1 MDNPQGPQTQDHIT
15 LVTDQDAQ
23 DPAPNPVQT
32 EPAPSPGPPKAP
44 LIENLD
50 DPKLYF
56 NRELSWLEFNNRV
69 LEEAEDDS
77 QPLLERIKFLA
88 IFFNNLDEFFMIR
101 ISGLREQ
108 LSSGVLEASLDGTSP
123 SEQLGKIR
131 DVLLRGFP
139 RISRCWQEDFLP
151 KLSAQGIHLLSY
163 TQIKPRQRSLLR
175 RYFRKEIFPALT
187 PLAFDPSHP
196 FPHISNLTLNLA
208 VVAKDPDRGEC
219 FARIKVPNVFPRLIR
234 IPDEHQVSDDEQLG
248 LGGSPEGMNFVWL
261 EDIIS
266 ANLDLL
272 FPGLTVQ
279 TAYYFRIT
287 RDADFEI
294 EEDEAGDLLSAIKE
308 QIDLRQYGSVV
319 RLELDAHTPDS
330 IKDILIRNL
339 SLAPYQVYT
348 YDFRLGLSNLFE
360 IASLEKPDLKFPP
373 HHPVVLMDPP
383 AKESMFSLIRRE
395 DLFLYHPYD
404 SFSPVVDF
412 IRQAAM
418 DPHVLAIK
426 QTLYRVG
433 SNSPIVAALMDARQ
447 NGKQV
452 AVLLELKARFDE
464 ENNIEWAR
472 KLEDEGV
479 HVVYGVMGLKT
490 HAKVCM
496 VVRRESD
503 GIRRYLHL
511 GTGNYNPTTSRIYTD
526 FSFFTCDQILG
537 EDVTDLFNSLT
548 GYSKKQSYTK
558 LFVAPGG
565 IREQLLARVTREI
578 QRHQSHGD
586 GYIACKMNALVDK
599 TCIQALYQA
608 SQAGVKIDLLV
619 RGMCGLRPGI
629 PGLSET
635 ITVTSIV
642 GRFLEHSRCFYFRN
656 GGEDE
661 LFIGSADLMPR
672 NLDRRVEVL
681 FPIENQKLRTWILES
696 ILLPAFQDNTKA
708 RQLQHDGTY
717 IRRTKQN
724 EDPQFN
730 LQEWCVSEWKGKGT
744 KLSIG

>member
-1 MDNPQGPQTQDHIT
+1 MHKPETTPELTSQETSI
-15 LVTDQDAQ
+15 
-23 DPAPNPVQT
+23 
-32 EPAPSPGPPKAP
+32 
-44 LIENLD
+44 NLD
-50 DPKLYF
+50 DPKLYL

-69 LEEAEDDS
+69 LEEAEDPS

-131 DVLLRGFP
+131 ESLLASFA
-139 RISRCWQEDFLP
+139 RILRCWKEELLP
-151 KLSAQGIHLLSY
+151 SLSGTGIQILSY
-163 TQIKPRQRSLLR
+163 KNVKPKQKSLLR

-208 VVAKDPDRGEC
+208 VVANDPDRGEC
-219 FARIKVPNVFPRLIR
+219 FARIKVPALFPRLVR
-234 IPDEHQVSDDEQLG
+234 IPDEQHVADDHQLG
-248 LGGSPEGMNFVWL
+248 LETGQGATNFVWL

-272 FPGLTVQ
+272 FPGVSVHA
-279 TAYYFRIT
+279 AYYFRIT

-294 EEDEAGDLLSAIKE
+294 EEDEAGDLLAAIEE

-319 RLELDAHTPDS
+319 RLELDQRTPDF
-330 IKDILIRNL
+330 IKDILVRNL
-339 SLAPYQVYT
+339 TLAPYQVYT
-348 YDFRLGLSNLFE
+348 YDFRLGLSNLME
-360 IASLEKPDLKFPP
+360 LASLERSDLKYPP
-373 HHPVVLMDPP
+373 LHPAVLTESGS
-383 AKESMFSLIRRE
+383 KESIFTLIKKE
-395 DLFLYHPYD
+395 NILLHHPYD
-404 SFSPVVDF
+404 SFTPVVDF
-412 IRQAAM
+412 IRQAAL

-433 SNSPIVAALMDARQ
+433 SNSPVVAALMEARQ

-479 HVVYGVMGLKT
+479 HVVYGVLGLKT

-496 VVRRESD
+496 VVRREPE
-503 GIRRYLHL
+503 GIYRYLHL

-526 FSFFTCDQILG
+526 FSFFTCDKVMG
-537 EDVTDLFNSLT
+537 EDVTDLFNALT
-548 GYSKKQSYTK
+548 GYSKKDTYAK
-558 LFVAPGG
+558 LLVAPGG
-565 IREQLLARVTREI
+565 IRDQLIARINREI
-578 QRHQSHGD
+578 ERQQQYQD
-586 GYIACKMNALVDK
+586 GYMVFKMNSMVDK
-599 TCIQALYQA
+599 ACIQTLYRA
-608 SQAGVKIDLLV
+608 SQAGVKIHLFI

-635 ITVTSIV
+635 ITVISHV
-642 GRFLEHSRCFYFRN
+642 GRFLEHSRCFYFHN

-661 LFIGSADLMPR
+661 LFIGSADLMTR
-672 NLDRRVEVL
+672 NLDRRVELL
-681 FPIENQKLRTWILES
+681 FPIENPDLRKHIVENVLNPYLKDNMQGRRLES
-696 ILLPAFQDNTKA
+696 
-708 RQLQHDGTY
+708 DGTY
-717 IRRTKQN
+717 TRIKPSPDDSPFHAQDWFVSQTKAKGIK
-724 EDPQFN
+724 PQ
-730 LQEWCVSEWKGKGT
+730 SP
-744 KLSIG
+744 